1 MMMKL
6 STALD
11 VEMVAHETADE
22 VTVLLELQAPA
33 GPETTRTPTAVQ
45 VVLDRS
51 GSMSGNPLEG
61 AKKALA
67 VVVAQLDPSDA
78 FGVVTF
84 DDDAQV
90 VVPAAPLSDKQRAVD
105 AIGSIVAGG
114 CTDLSSGYLL
124 GLRELRRSAQTAGI
138 QGGTVLI
145 ISDGH
150 VNRGIVEVD
159 KFESVTSK
167 AAGDGIVTSTLGYG
181 RGYDETLLSA
191 MARAGNGNHVFA
203 DNPDAA
209 GAAIAGEVEGL
220 LSKSA
225 QVVTLTVRF
234 VPQVTELSLY
244 NDLPA
249 HQTADGEVMIELGDF
264 YALEER
270 KLLLRMKVDGLA
282 ALGLAQIATLE
293 LRYVETATLTEHT
306 VSLPISVNVVP
317 GDEASGRVPDPKV
330 ESERLYQEGQA
341 AKLEASKAYESG
353 DLGAAE
359 ALLEESASQLR
370 RASALAS
377 PEEFMAIEEE
387 LRSIEVLGARARVEG
402 AGYASKM
409 TRDSYHLSNRKRG
422 RRRG

>member
-1 MMMKL
+1 MMKL
-6 STALD
+6 SAALD

-33 GPETTRTPTAVQ
+33 GPETTRTSTAVQ

-51 GSMSGNPLEG
+51 GSMSGSPLEG

-67 VVVAQLDPSDA
+67 GVVAQLDPSDA

-105 AIGSIVAGG
+105 AIGPIVTGG

-124 GLRELRRSAQTAGI
+124 GLRELRRSAQAAGI

-150 VNRGIVEVD
+150 VNRGIVEID
-159 KFESVTSK
+159 KFETVTSK

-209 GAAIAGEVEGL
+209 GAAIAGEIAGL
-220 LSKSA
+220 LAKSA

-234 VPQVTELSLY
+234 VPQVQELSLY

-317 GDEASGRVPDPKV
+317 GDEASGRVPAPKV

-353 DLGAAE
+353 DMGAAE

-377 PEEFMAIEEE
+377 PEEFMAIEQE
-387 LRSIEVLGARARVEG
+387 LRSIEVLGAQARVEG

-409 TRDSYHLSNRKRG
+409 SRDSYHLANRKRG